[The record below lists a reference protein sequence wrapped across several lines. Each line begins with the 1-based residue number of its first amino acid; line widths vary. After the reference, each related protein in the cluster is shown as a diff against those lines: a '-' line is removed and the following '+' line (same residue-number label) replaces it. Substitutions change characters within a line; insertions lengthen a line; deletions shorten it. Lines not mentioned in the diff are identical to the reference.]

1 MFRSLKRALRRDIHS
16 AYVPPKTDIGGEP
29 NLSDNLTRNL
39 FEIRRR
45 FSNTSDLII
54 RELDHGPVKIALLM
68 CEGMFNLADLNKLV
82 LVPMSQNKAG
92 TAKEFL
98 DWVRSDVFFS
108 GNQIEIRTYDE
119 AMTLMMSGFVV
130 LMIDGEC
137 PATAIGLQGY
147 KSRSVSEPSSE
158 VNVRG
163 SKEGFVEPLRV
174 NMSLVRRRMRTPA
187 LKMELMTIEG
197 GAKTDVCLVYRVD
210 RVNPKELDRVRG
222 RLACAKLDNIQA
234 SGYLQPFLDT
244 HHLSLFTGVGVTE
257 RPDTLCAKVAE
268 GRVGVLVDNS
278 PFALIVPYL
287 FVENFQSLD
296 DYCSRPYYATFIRLI
311 KYLAFFVTIL
321 LPGVYVA
328 LVNFHLELLPIE
340 LLHKIVV
347 SERLTPF
354 PLMFEAIII
363 HLIYEMVREAGLRMP
378 KEVGHA
384 VGIVGALVVGDA
396 AVKAGIIGAPMV
408 IVVALTAISAFVVP
422 SLYEPVTVLR
432 FAFIIVGGT
441 LGLFGIMLGFAVVL
455 LNLCAIKSGD
465 VPVTAPLSPFSL
477 YAMRDVVVRL
487 GWRTLGAEEL
497 QVGELKGGE
506 NGSLKEGK
514 SN

>member
-1 MFRSLKRALRRDIHS
+1 MFHSLRRMLTRDIDS
-16 AYVPPKTDIGGEP
+16 AYLPPKTEIGGEP
-29 NLSDNLTRNL
+29 NLSDDLSRNL
-39 FEIRRR
+39 FELRRR

-54 RELDHGPVKIALLM
+54 RELEHGPVKIALLM
-68 CEGMFNLADLNKLV
+68 CEGMFDLADLDKLV
-82 LVPMSQNKAG
+82 LVPLSQNKAK
-92 TAKEFL
+92 TPAELLSWIRK
-98 DWVRSDVFFS
+98 SAFFS
-108 GNQIEIRTYDE
+108 GNQIEVLTFDE
-119 AMTLMMSGFVV
+119 VMTLMMSGFVV

-137 PATAIGLQGY
+137 AATAIGLQGY
-147 KSRSVSEPSSE
+147 QSRSVSEPSSE

-174 NMSLVRRRMRTPA
+174 NMSLIRRRMRTPA
-187 LKMELMTIEG
+187 LKMELMTLEG

-210 RVNPKELDRVRG
+210 RVSPKELDRVRG
-222 RLACAKLDNIQA
+222 RLFSAKLDNIQA

-278 PFALIVPYL
+278 PFALVVPYL

-296 DYCSRPYYATFIRLI
+296 DYCSRPYYATFVRLI

-340 LLHKIVV
+340 FLHKIVI
-347 SERLTPF
+347 SERNTPF

-396 AVKAGIIGAPMV
+396 AVKAGIVGAPMV

-422 SLYEPVTVLR
+422 SLYEPVTILR

-477 YAMRDVVVRL
+477 YAMRDVFVRM
-487 GWRTLGAEEL
+487 GWRSLGREEL
-497 QVGELKGGE
+497 QVGELRGGE
-506 NGSLKEGK
+506 NLPSKEGGA
-514 SN
+514 N

>member
-210 RVNPKELDRVRG
+210 RVNPKELDRVREQAKANLLMGAESVQTRMSHLGSSALLCG
-222 RLACAKLDNIQA
+222 RVREEEEILALYDAVTREQVRELAGELFQMDQA
-234 SGYLQPFLDT
+234 S
-244 HHLSLFTGVGVTE
+244 LSAV
-257 RPDTLCAKVAE
+257 
-268 GRVGVLVDNS
+268 GRVG
-278 PFALIVPYL
+278 AA
-287 FVENFQSLD
+287 Q
-296 DYCSRPYYATFIRLI
+296 DYARW
-311 KYLAFFVTIL
+311 
-321 LPGVYVA
+321 
-328 LVNFHLELLPIE
+328 
-340 LLHKIVV
+340 
-347 SERLTPF
+347 
-354 PLMFEAIII
+354 
-363 HLIYEMVREAGLRMP
+363 
-378 KEVGHA
+378 
-384 VGIVGALVVGDA
+384 
-396 AVKAGIIGAPMV
+396 
-408 IVVALTAISAFVVP
+408 
-422 SLYEPVTVLR
+422 
-432 FAFIIVGGT
+432 
-441 LGLFGIMLGFAVVL
+441 LG
-455 LNLCAIKSGD
+455 
-465 VPVTAPLSPFSL
+465 
-477 YAMRDVVVRL
+477 R
-487 GWRTLGAEEL
+487 
-497 QVGELKGGE
+497 
-506 NGSLKEGK
+506 
-514 SN
+514 